1 MQHLRVEK
9 QEKIFLNSL
18 KIMSYLNS
26 IFSSGEHKTSI
37 IIVKPDCLIY
47 NFKLRLHVLVEE
59 KNLGFLAP

>member
-9 QEKIFLNSL
+9 QDFFFLNSL

-37 IIVKPDCLIY
+37 IIVKPDCLIC

-59 KNLGFLAP
+59 KNMGFLAS

>member
-9 QEKIFLNSL
+9 QEFFLNSL
-18 KIMSYLNS
+18 KIMSNLNS

-59 KNLGFLAP
+59 KNLGFLAS